1 MVELTFD
8 ISHRYSSRNLSE
20 ARIDEYRYIL
30 SILHQK
36 RTAQN
41 DSNNPNFCTALVPS
55 IMSWIDIDCDRQFDN
70 AIFLCQY
77 ISDSAKSDSAMPQ
90 YSDEYCKAP
99 IPV

>member
-1 MVELTFD
+1 MVELAFD
-8 ISHRYSSRNLSE
+8 ISHRYTSGNLSE
-20 ARIDEYRYIL
+20 ARIDEYTYIL
-30 SILHQK
+30 SILHQGGIVH
-36 RTAQN
+36 N
-41 DSNNPNFCTALVPS
+41 DRNNQKLCTALVPS